1 MSDWG
6 EVVGQADG
14 LPQLP
19 VSLSVKLIRPNED
32 SATFLGSMQEDTIGR
47 EGLVLVDFDYVAD
60 TNILSSLQIPVSVGV
75 KVLVFLIVSLFVLP
89 PPLDVVERLLG
100 HRDQQHEHQ
109 WRYIR
114 EQVSHLQWWHE
125 LRERDEEEEQVVEE
139 LELIEKY
146 DRYECNDVILVILQ
160 LIRHESARRSTSIH
174 ADSAFLT

>member
-32 SATFLGSMQEDTIGR
+32 STTFLGSMQEDTIGR

-75 KVLVFLIVSLFVLP
+75 KVPDQRMEMLGIIQLRFLIV
-89 PPLDVVERLLG
+89 
-100 HRDQQHEHQ
+100 
-109 WRYIR
+109 
-114 EQVSHLQWWHE
+114 
-125 LRERDEEEEQVVEE
+125 
-139 LELIEKY
+139 
-146 DRYECNDVILVILQ
+146 
-160 LIRHESARRSTSIH
+160 
-174 ADSAFLT
+174 LTRISYC